1 MKIYAVEKNFDNGEF
16 YEEWEQRTDIV
27 AMCMTREIAE
37 RFIANITFPDKWVQ
51 WIEGDP
57 YPDNPTIC
65 ERIFHYEERKGVIA
79 QIWYTIKEYEVIE
92 K

>member
-1 MKIYAVEKNFDNGEF
+1 MKVYAVEENFDNGEF
-16 YEEWEQRTDIV
+16 YEDWEQHTNIF
-27 AMCMTREIAE
+27 AICMTREIAE
-37 RFIANITFPDKWVQ
+37 RFVANTTFPDK

-65 ERIFHYEERKGVIA
+65 ERIFHYEERKGIIV

-92 K
+92 E